1 MRFKD
6 LAERQ
11 ILKAKA
17 EGQLTG
23 LKGEGEP
30 LPHAGFGDA
39 AETAGFRIMAEAGA
53 VPREFTLK
61 EERDAQA
68 KYLASLSDP
77 AERKAAMAKLAELDM
92 HLAIE
97 QDARRRFLKP

>member
-23 LKGEGEP
+23 LKGEGKP
-30 LPHAGFGDA
+30 LPYSGYGDA

-53 VPREFTLK
+53 LPREFTLK
-61 EERDAQA
+61 DERDAQA
-68 KYLASLSDP
+68 KLLAGLTDP
-77 AERKAAMAKLAELDM
+77 EDRKAAMAKLADIEM
-92 HLAIE
+92 RLAIE
-97 QDARRRFLKP
+97 QDARRKFLKP

>member
-23 LKGEGEP
+23 LKGEGKP
-30 LPHAGFGDA
+30 LPHAGYGDA
-39 AETAGFRIMAEAGA
+39 AETAGFRIMADAGA
-53 VPREFTLK
+53 LPREFTLK
-61 EERDAQA
+61 QERDAQA
-68 KYLASLSDP
+68 KHLVSLTDP
-77 AERKAAMAKLAELDM
+77 EARKAAMAVLADLEM
-92 HLAIE
+92 RLAIE
-97 QDARRRFLKP
+97 QDARRKFLQR